1 MQVCYDTMNEFVN
14 GNNAMKILIKWMDFS
29 HCKFFSNFY
38 FDVLLEILSFPF
50 AAIEIIVYGI
60 NNK

>member
-1 MQVCYDTMNEFVN
+1 MNEFVN
-14 GNNAMKILIKWMDFS
+14 GNNAMKILITWKDFS